1 MTEKPPF
8 LALDLALPR
17 IRRTELP
24 EGGFILESAEPLGSY
39 PAHMGLDLQ
48 SQAKQKPDTIFLAE
62 RDATQSGGQPGGW
75 RRLSYA
81 QAWDAARRIAS
92 ALLARGLDR
101 DKPVLLLSGNSIDH
115 ALLTLGAYLA
125 GVPAAPVS
133 AAYSLMSQDHAKLK
147 HIVALVRP
155 GLIFAEKAAPFAAAL
170 TNLNLANPQS
180 DGVELVCSDA
190 APAGMQATPF
200 ADLLR
205 DPPSEAAER
214 RFREIQPDWIAKI
227 LFTSG
232 STGLP
237 KGVLN
242 THRMLSSNQQSIAQI
257 WPFLRSETPL
267 LLDWLPWNH
276 TFGGNHNFNLVLR
289 QGGTLHID
297 DGKPAPGLIDKTVAN
312 LNDVSPNIYF
322 NVPAGYAMLIP
333 FLEKDADLCRRFFAN
348 LKLIFYAGAALPPDL
363 WARLEA
369 LSIRTLG
376 HRVPMT
382 SSWGSTET
390 APLAT
395 AAHFLIERAGVIGVP
410 IPGTR
415 IKFTPSGSKLEM
427 RVAGP
432 NVTPGY
438 IGTPEQIGEQ
448 NAVAFD
454 DEGYYR
460 IGDAGKLADDSDI
473 NAGIVFDGRTAE
485 DFKLTT
491 GTWVHVG
498 GLRVAALAACSPLLQ
513 DAVVTGHDRDA
524 IGLLAWPSPAA
535 RAIPPAALAAV
546 LHEKLA
552 AYNAGQSGSSTRVA
566 RLLLLEEPASI
577 DANEITDKGYINQR
591 AVLECRAA
599 LVERL
604 YAQPAPD
611 GVIVL

>member
-8 LALDLALPR
+8 MALDLAAPC
-17 IRRTELP
+17 IRRIDLP
-24 EGGFILESAEPLGSY
+24 DGGFILESTEPLGPY
-39 PAHMGLDLQ
+39 PDHMGLDLQ
-48 SQAKQKPDTIFLAE
+48 RQAREKPDSLFLAE
-62 RDATQSGGQPGGW
+62 RAVDATGGW
-75 RRLSYA
+75 RRISYA
-81 QAWDAARRIAS
+81 QAWEAARRIAS
-92 ALLARGLDR
+92 SLLARGLDR
-101 DKPVLLLSGNSIDH
+101 NRPVLLLSGNSIDH

-133 AAYSLMSQDHAKLK
+133 VAYSLMSQDHAKLK
-147 HIVALVRP
+147 HIVSLVRP
-155 GLIFAEKAAPFAAAL
+155 GMIFAEKAAPFAAAL
-170 TNLNLANPQS
+170 GNLDL
-180 DGVELVCSDA
+180 DGVELVCGDA
-190 APAGMQATPF
+190 PPVGLPGTPF

-205 DPPSEAAER
+205 DPPSAAAEQ
-214 RFREIQPDWIAKI
+214 RFGEVQPDWIAKI

-257 WPFLRSETPL
+257 WPFLRQEAPQ

-289 QGGTLHID
+289 QGGSLYID

-312 LNDVSPNIYF
+312 LAEVSPNIYF

-333 FLEKDADLCRRFFAN
+333 FLERDADLCRRFFAK

-390 APLAT
+390 SPLAT
-395 AAHFLIERAGVIGVP
+395 AAHFPIERAGVIGVP

-415 IKFTPSGSKLEM
+415 IKFTPSGNKLEM

-438 IGTPEQIGEQ
+438 IGAPDQ
-448 NAVAFD
+448 NAAAFD
-454 DEGYYR
+454 AEGYYR
-460 IGDAGKLADDSDI
+460 IGDAGR
-473 NAGIVFDGRTAE
+473 AGGWR
-485 DFKLTT
+485 
-491 GTWVHVG
+491 
-498 GLRVAALAACSPLLQ
+498 
-513 DAVVTGHDRDA
+513 
-524 IGLLAWPSPAA
+524 
-535 RAIPPAALAAV
+535 
-546 LHEKLA
+546 
-552 AYNAGQSGSSTRVA
+552 
-566 RLLLLEEPASI
+566 
-577 DANEITDKGYINQR
+577 
-591 AVLECRAA
+591 
-599 LVERL
+599 
-604 YAQPAPD
+604 
-611 GVIVL
+611 

>member
-8 LALDLALPR
+8 LALDLAAPR
-17 IRRTELP
+17 IRRTDLP
-24 EGGFILESAEPLGSY
+24 DGGFVLESAEPLGPY
-39 PAHMGLDLQ
+39 PDHMGLDLQ
-48 SQAKQKPDTIFLAE
+48 RQAREKPDTVFLAE
-62 RDATQSGGQPGGW
+62 RDAAQSGNGQPGAW
-75 RRLSYA
+75 RRITYA
-81 QAWDAARRIAS
+81 QAWDAARRIAG

-115 ALLTLGAYLA
+115 ALLMLGAYLA

-133 AAYSLMSQDHAKLK
+133 VAYSLMSQDHAKLR
-147 HIVALVRP
+147 HIVGLVRP
-155 GLIFAEKAAPFAAAL
+155 GMIFAEKAAPFAAAL
-170 TNLNLANPQS
+170 ASLDLA
-180 DGVELVCSDA
+180 DVELVCGDA
-190 APAGMQATPF
+190 PPAGLRATPF
-200 ADLLR
+200 AALLR

-214 RFREIQPDWIAKI
+214 RFREIQPDWTAKI

-237 KGVLN
+237 KGVVN

-257 WPFLRSETPL
+257 WPFLRGEAPL

-297 DGKPAPGLIDKTVAN
+297 DGKPAPGLIDKTVTN
-312 LNDVSPNIYF
+312 LADVSPNIYF

-333 FLEKDADLCRRFFAN
+333 FLENDAELCRRFFAN

-415 IKFTPSGSKLEM
+415 IKFTPAGSKLEM

-438 IGTPEQIGEQ
+438 LGAPEL
-448 NAVAFD
+448 NAAAFD
-454 DEGYYR
+454 AEGYYR
-460 IGDAGKLADDSDI
+460 IGDAGRLADANDA
-473 NAGIVFDGRTAE
+473 NGGILFDGRTAE

-513 DAVVTGHDRDA
+513 DAVVTGHDRA
-524 IGLLAWPSPAA
+524 EAGLLAWPSAAAKQMPAA
-535 RAIPPAALAAV
+535 ELAAA

-552 AYNAGQSGSSTRVA
+552 AYNAGQTGSSSRIA

-591 AVLECRAA
+591 AVLERRTA
-599 LVERL
+599 LVDKL
-604 YAQPAPD
+604 HASPAHAD
-611 GVIVL
+611 VIQM